1 MNELHYQLDLM
12 RAINQKLS
20 DREKMYRLLCD
31 TMDYAYIYY
40 SFEKNS
46 VTTLG
51 KWDDFFDFQIRDR
64 RDFTKLLEMVD
75 EPYVLPLRDM
85 LFLEKGGQE
94 TSSVECMQ
102 KGKKTWLQ
110 FSCRIFYEDGRPADQ
125 IIVVQNIT
133 KLKTQNEELL
143 YMAYYDGLTGL
154 YNRNYFVRLLTE
166 FLRRA
171 KEDNRL
177 VSVLVIDIDDFRK
190 VNDGLGIVAGDEL
203 VQQFGSFLKEFNSDD
218 VIVCHLTS
226 DVYCMAIYDSCGDR
240 SVEHIHKEIVKRTR
254 EPFYLVG
261 GQILNITVSVGV
273 AEYPEAA
280 TSALELINCAEI
292 VMFKGKS
299 MGKNRIQYFD
309 TPILNDFLKNV
320 ELDSKLKEAV
330 FDRNFILYY
339 QPQYYA
345 GNQKLRGMEALI
357 RWKDGDG
364 EMISPAKFI
373 PIAEKNGTIIPIG
386 NWVLEQSIR
395 TFSEWRN
402 RYGVPFV
409 LSVNISALQ
418 YQKEDFVDLLLNII
432 RKYDVSPEEIELEI
446 TESILIDDFQ
456 AVTEKMQLL
465 KEYGIRISLDDFGT
479 GFSSLSYLKKLPI
492 NTLKIDK
499 SFTDTLLTDSA
510 TRIITESIVSMVKSL
525 GFESI
530 AEGVEEEQQY
540 KYLRAIGCD
549 IIQGYLFGKPL
560 SQEEIEQLLQKI
572 Y

>member
-166 FLRRA
+166 YLRRA

-261 GQILNITVSVGV
+261 GQVLNITVSVGV

-330 FDRNFILYY
+330 FDHNFILYY

-409 LSVNISALQ
+409 LSVNISAL
-418 YQKEDFVDLLLNII
+418 
-432 RKYDVSPEEIELEI
+432 
-446 TESILIDDFQ
+446 
-456 AVTEKMQLL
+456 
-465 KEYGIRISLDDFGT
+465 
-479 GFSSLSYLKKLPI
+479 
-492 NTLKIDK
+492 
-499 SFTDTLLTDSA
+499 
-510 TRIITESIVSMVKSL
+510 
-525 GFESI
+525 
-530 AEGVEEEQQY
+530 
-540 KYLRAIGCD
+540 
-549 IIQGYLFGKPL
+549 
-560 SQEEIEQLLQKI
+560 
-572 Y
+572 

>member
-1 MNELHYQLDLM
+1 
-12 RAINQKLS
+12 
-20 DREKMYRLLCD
+20 
-31 TMDYAYIYY
+31 
-40 SFEKNS
+40 
-46 VTTLG
+46 
-51 KWDDFFDFQIRDR
+51 
-64 RDFTKLLEMVD
+64 
-75 EPYVLPLRDM
+75 
-85 LFLEKGGQE
+85 
-94 TSSVECMQ
+94 MQ
-102 KGKKTWLQ
+102 KGKKIWLQ

-166 FLRRA
+166 YLRRA

-330 FDRNFILYY
+330 FDHNFILYY

-373 PIAEKNGTIIPIG
+373 PIAEKTARLSLSATGYWSRASGHFPNG
-386 NWVLEQSIR
+386 
-395 TFSEWRN
+395 
-402 RYGVPFV
+402 
-409 LSVNISALQ
+409 
-418 YQKEDFVDLLLNII
+418 
-432 RKYDVSPEEIELEI
+432 
-446 TESILIDDFQ
+446 
-456 AVTEKMQLL
+456 
-465 KEYGIRISLDDFGT
+465 GT
-479 GFSSLSYLKKLPI
+479 GTAFRLYCLSISPHC
-492 NTLKIDK
+492 
-499 SFTDTLLTDSA
+499 S
-510 TRIITESIVSMVKSL
+510 TRRKTS
-525 GFESI
+525 
-530 AEGVEEEQQY
+530 
-540 KYLRAIGCD
+540 
-549 IIQGYLFGKPL
+549 
-560 SQEEIEQLLQKI
+560 
-572 Y
+572 

>member
-1 MNELHYQLDLM
+1 
-12 RAINQKLS
+12 
-20 DREKMYRLLCD
+20 
-31 TMDYAYIYY
+31 
-40 SFEKNS
+40 
-46 VTTLG
+46 
-51 KWDDFFDFQIRDR
+51 
-64 RDFTKLLEMVD
+64 MVD

-102 KGKKTWLQ
+102 KGKKIWLQ

-166 FLRRA
+166 YLRRA

-330 FDRNFILYY
+330 FDHNFILYY

-364 EMISPAKFI
+364 KMISPAKFI

-446 TESILIDDFQ
+446 TESILIDDFS

-479 GFSSLSYLKKLPI
+479 GNSSLSLALELPFDELKV
-492 NTLKIDK
+492 DM
-499 SFTDTLLTDSA
+499 SFIRDIKQKPQNQA
-510 TRIITESIVSMVKSL
+510 MVQSIVDYARRTNT
-525 GFESI
+525 ETCI
-530 AEGVEEEQQY
+530 EGIENKEVSDYIEKFGSTWQ
-540 KYLRAIGCD
+540 
-549 IIQGYLFGKPL
+549 QGYYYSKPVPID
-560 SQEEIEQLLQKI
+560 QFEEVLREKSTEKE
-572 Y
+572 